1 VRVDRVELRNFKPY
15 GEGAVSFEAGVTA
28 VHGANGSG
36 KSSLLEAVFFA
47 LYGSSALDA
56 GVTLADLVRNGEE
69 ETEVGLA
76 FTHEE
81 TEYRVDRRL
90 RRYDDRVDHECTLS
104 GPDVTVE
111 GASDV
116 EAFVTD
122 LLRMDADA
130 FVNCA
135 YVRQGEV
142 NKLIEASPR
151 QRRATIDDLLQLGRL
166 EEYRDRAGEARLGV
180 DDVRSE
186 WRGRLSQVEDDLAAA
201 EAEDPH
207 ERVNDLETELAEVES
222 EIDRYEENRD
232 AARETLAE
240 AERTLEESEERR
252 EELAEVES
260 TVSDV
265 EEAVAEAESDRDDL
279 AERAREREAR
289 ADDHDERIA
298 SLLAETPL
306 DAADPDR
313 IAERRAELTDERG
326 EIGERIGALG
336 GEIEALEEEAA
347 RHETAA
353 EEAHERAAERRERAA
368 EARAE
373 ATESR
378 ERAETAAER
387 VAELEAERASARE
400 AFDDAPVD
408 PDGAAAHRDE
418 VREAV
423 EEARDDLRE
432 RRSELERAREA
443 VAEAESLVEAGH
455 CPECGQP
462 VEGSP
467 HVDALDERRERV
479 AELEAAVESAENA
492 VASAEERLAD
502 ATDLAEAADRLGRL
516 DERLASARETLSS
529 RRERAEAT
537 RERAEE
543 LAREADGLVREAAE
557 RERAARD
564 AGERAAEK
572 RARLGAL
579 NGERADLTDR
589 IERLDDL
596 ADAVAARDEARDAA
610 ERLRE
615 KRADLAERN
624 EERRER
630 LTALRERR
638 ARLREAVDDDA
649 VERARAEKEKAETY
663 LERVGETLDDL
674 RERRDAVR
682 DRLATAR
689 DAVER
694 VESLR
699 AEAERLRE
707 RVAAL
712 DDLHDEA
719 EELEELYGDLRAELR
734 RRNVSTL
741 ERMLNETFA
750 LVYEND
756 AYARIE
762 LGDDYDLTVVQKDGE
777 TLAPDQLSGG
787 ERALFNLSLRCAIY
801 RLLAEGI
808 DGTAPM
814 PPLILDEP
822 TVFLDAGHVSR
833 LAALVTEMRDLGVA
847 QTVIVSHDE
856 ELVGAADALVTVEKD
871 PTTNRSTVRRRS
883 AASLGGVADADD

>member
-1 VRVDRVELRNFKPY
+1 MRVDRVGLRNFKPY
-15 GEGAVSFEAGVTA
+15 GEGAVSFEAGVTV
-28 VHGANGSG
+28 VHGVNGSG

-56 GVTLADLVRNGEE
+56 GVTLADLVRNGEA
-69 ETEVGLA
+69 ETEVGLT
-76 FTHEE
+76 FTHDA
-81 TEYRVDRRL
+81 TEYRVERRL
-90 RRYDDRVDHECTLS
+90 RRYDDRVDHDCTLS
-104 GPDVTVE
+104 GPEVTVE

-151 QRRATIDDLLQLGRL
+151 ERRATIDDLLQLGRL

-180 DDVRSE
+180 EDVRSE
-186 WRGRLSQVEDDLAAA
+186 WRGRLSQVEDDLAEA
-201 EAEDPH
+201 EAEAPH
-207 ERVNDLETELAEVES
+207 ERVNDLETELAGIES
-222 EIDRYEENRD
+222 EVDRYEANREE
-232 AARETLAE
+232 ARETLAE
-240 AERTLEESEERR
+240 AERTLAESEERR

-260 TVSDV
+260 TVTEV
-265 EEAVAEAESDRDDL
+265 EAAVAEAESSREDL
-279 AERAREREAR
+279 AERAREHEAR
-289 ADDHDERIA
+289 ADDHDERA
-298 SLLAETPL
+298 RSLLAATDL
-306 DAADPDR
+306 DAADPDG
-313 IAERRAELTDERG
+313 IAERRAELADERG
-326 EIGERIGALG
+326 EIQERIGALG
-336 GEIEALEEEAA
+336 GEIEARDDEAA

-353 EEAHERAAERRERAA
+353 EEAAERAAERR
-368 EARAE
+368 ARAE
-373 ATESR
+373 TARTEAVDHR
-378 ERAETAAER
+378 ERAEEAAER
-387 VAELEAERASARE
+387 VAELEAEREDAAG
-400 AFDDAPVD
+400 AFDDAPVA

-418 VREAV
+418 AREAV
-423 EEARDDLRE
+423 EDARETLRE

-443 VAEAESLVEAGH
+443 VAEAESLVDAGN
-455 CPECGQP
+455 CPACGQP

-467 HVDALDERRERV
+467 HVAALDERRERV
-479 AELEAAVESAENA
+479 AELAEAVDSAEAAVESAT
-492 VASAEERLAD
+492 ERLAA
-502 ATDLAEAADRLGRL
+502 ATELAEAAARLDRL
-516 DERLASARETLSS
+516 DERLASARETLTS
-529 RRERAEAT
+529 RRERAETAA
-537 RERAEE
+537 ERADE

-557 RERAARD
+557 GERAARD
-564 AGERAAEK
+564 ARERAEQK

-579 NGERADLTDR
+579 NGERADLS
-589 IERLDDL
+589 ERMTTLDDL
-596 ADAVAARDEARDAA
+596 ADAVTARDEASDAA

-615 KRADLAERN
+615 KRAGLAERN

-638 ARLREAVDDDA
+638 TSLREAVDDDR
-649 VERARAEKEKAETY
+649 VERARAEREKAETY
-663 LERVGETLDDL
+663 LDRVGPKLDDL
-674 RERRDAVR
+674 HERRDAVR

-694 VESLR
+694 IESLR
-699 AEAERLRE
+699 ATAERLRE

-712 DDLHDEA
+712 DDLHGEA
-719 EELEELYGDLRAELR
+719 EELERLYGDLRAELR
-734 RRNVSTL
+734 QRNVSTL

-762 LGDDYDLTVVQKDGE
+762 LDDDYDLTVVQKDGE

-833 LAALVTEMRDLGVA
+833 LAALVEEMRDLGVA

-871 PTTNRSTVRRRS
+871 PTTNRSTVRRRETT
-883 AASLGGVADADD
+883 ALGAPADADD